1 MDTSYKDLVLTLTP
15 DAKIES
21 PMFLHPPRGT
31 PEYHMVV
38 KNNSKSCSAADIDY
52 PMKDETKV
60 DDTIK
65 AEPCLNEKTEK
76 STEDI
81 KESSENSAS
90 ATARSGSLTTIDKY
104 KHKFIMFTK
113 SGGQESYTPQEAES
127 QEEESFDPK
136 TFYTPEYVEYKKRF
150 IDHFVEVINQKKS
163 ECKGSNEL
171 LSKAAQI
178 CQVSLKRK
186 WEVKKKNII
195 FLGNMNTR

>member
-38 KNNSKSCSAADIDY
+38 KNNSKSSSAADIDY

-60 DDTIK
+60 GE
-65 AEPCLNEKTEK
+65 AEPCLNDKTEK

-81 KESSENSAS
+81 KESSENSGS
-90 ATARSGSLTTIDKY
+90 ATASSGSLTTIDKY

-127 QEEESFDPK
+127 KEEESFDPK
-136 TFYTPEYVEYKKRF
+136 TFYTPEYIEYKKRF

-178 CQVSLKRK
+178 CQVILKMKMR
-186 WEVKKKNII
+186 I
-195 FLGNMNTR
+195 MN